1 MITKETAVQFAREWE
16 ASWNSHDIER
26 IISHYADGIVLVSPI
41 AGKLL
46 GTPEVKGIEA
56 VKSYF
61 MKGLQAYPDLK
72 FEIIDVLYGEESVVL
87 YYINQNGIKA
97 GEFMQIDGEGK
108 VSRMYA
114 HYGE

>member
-1 MITKETAVQFAREWE
+1 MDKLFAKQFAKKWE
-16 ASWNSHDIER
+16 KSWNSHGINEIMD
-26 IISHYADGIVLVSPI
+26 HYASDVIVISPI

-46 GTPEVKGIEA
+46 GNPEVKGFDA

-61 MKGLQAYPDLK
+61 MKGLQAYPNLK
-72 FEIIDVLYGEESVVL
+72 FEVTDVLLGEESIVL

-97 GEFMQIDGEGK
+97 GEFMQIDDEGK

-114 HYGE
+114 HYSE